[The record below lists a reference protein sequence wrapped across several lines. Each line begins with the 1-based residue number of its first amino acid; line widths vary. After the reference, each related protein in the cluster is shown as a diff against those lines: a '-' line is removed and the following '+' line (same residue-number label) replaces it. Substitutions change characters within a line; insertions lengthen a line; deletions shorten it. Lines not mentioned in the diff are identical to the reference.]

1 MKIFRSYSFRVSS
14 PFIHHY
20 ALCWW
25 FKKIEIGFKLV
36 GGFYITVKHDLSK
49 YAQNLPVSKE
59 FNRFCLG
66 LREKKNF
73 SRELNDLTV
82 KCVIGNRS
90 EKSGNRGPAF
100 CIVHFNA
107 PDFLLLNIK
116 QLNLIYPN
124 NKIYVLDNGSQ
135 KSCLKELVTTLQK
148 FKNVRLFSVS
158 SKAIPDHT
166 LGLQFLLNYSAKQQD
181 EFSVFLDQDCI
192 LCRNLDNLLL
202 KFRSQ
207 KDLLII
213 GARDFRVPKMVHP
226 SFMIVKPKKIIK
238 LFGRIAFSPHPRAWE
253 EPRDNEGNLHW
264 NERYYGISH
273 MFRRHI
279 LFLEAK
285 KVSENSNLTTYSYE
299 DVIYAIHAWYSSRTS
314 NLSVQ
319 DSLDGIP
326 VSLLLNSR
334 KNSYE
339 YMEQIHEFNFGGI
352 PQ

>member
-1 MKIFRSYSFRVSS
+1 M
-14 PFIHHY
+14 
-20 ALCWW
+20 
-25 FKKIEIGFKLV
+25 FK
-36 GGFYITVKHDLSK
+36 TVKHLLAK
-49 YAQNLPVSKE
+49 YAQTFPVFKE
-59 FNRFCLG
+59 FSRFCFG
-66 LREKKNF
+66 LKEKKNF
-73 SRELNDLTV
+73 SQELNNLEV
-82 KCVIGNRS
+82 KCIIRRRD
-90 EKSGNRGPAF
+90 EKSTNKGPAF
-100 CIVHFNA
+100 CIVHYNA
-107 PDFLLLNIK
+107 ADFLLLNIK

-124 NKIYVLDNGSQ
+124 SKIYVLDNGSQ
-135 KSCLKELVTTLQK
+135 KLCLEELVTTLQK

-158 SKAIPDHT
+158 SEAISDHT

-202 KFRSQ
+202 KFRSK

-213 GARDFRVPKMVHP
+213 GARDYRVPKMVHP
-226 SFMIVKPKKIIK
+226 SFMIVPPKKIVK
-238 LFGRIAFSPHPRAWE
+238 LFGQIAFSPHPRAWE
-253 EPRDNEGNLHW
+253 EPRDNESNLHW

-273 MFRRHI
+273 MFRGHI
-279 LFLEAK
+279 LLLKAK
-285 KVSENSNLTTYSYE
+285 KISENSNLISYSYE

-339 YMEQIHEFNFGGI
+339 FMEQIHKSSIGRI